1 MRQKKQPKDEYYSLQ
16 PILALGAHYNMI
28 FGERSNGKTYAALE
42 YAIRLFATMGYQTA
56 IIRRM
61 NEDFISKRAASYF
74 NPLVKNNA
82 VRKYTD
88 GEYTDMYYYAGR
100 WYFARYEESAKG
112 VTKRVINEKPF
123 AYAFALSQMEHEKSN
138 GYPDIKT
145 IIFEE
150 FISRMGYLPDEFVL
164 FMNMI
169 STIVR
174 DRNDVKIFMLGNTV
188 NRYCPYF
195 EEMGLRHIR
204 EMNQGDID
212 VYAIKH
218 ASGETLKIAVE
229 YCKSREKGKKSDFYF
244 SFDNQKLEMITNGIW
259 EIDIYPHC
267 PIKFRPKDILFTYFI
282 EFNRDLLQCE
292 IVQVGDN
299 LFTFIHRKT
308 TELKDTDNDLIY
320 STKFDSRPNWRRNI
334 KQPVLDIE
342 KRILWFYKA
351 DKVFYQ
357 DNNVGEIVR
366 NYLMWCSKQG
376 G

>member
-1 MRQKKQPKDEYYSLQ
+1 MRHKKQPESEHYSLQ

-42 YAIRLFATMGYQTA
+42 YAIRLFATMGFQTA

-74 NPLVKNNA
+74 NPLVKNT
-82 VRKYTD
+82 VVSKYTD
-88 GEYTDMYYYAGR
+88 GEYTDIYYYAGR
-100 WYFARYEESAKG
+100 WYFARYEENVRG
-112 VTKRVINEKPF
+112 VTKRIINEKPF

-145 IIFEE
+145 IVFEE

-188 NRYCPYF
+188 NKYCPYF

-204 EMNQGDID
+204 NMNQGDID

-244 SFDNQKLEMITNGIW
+244 AFDNQKLEMITNGIW

-292 IVQVGDN
+292 IVQVGDSM
-299 LFTFIHRKT
+299 FTFVHRKT